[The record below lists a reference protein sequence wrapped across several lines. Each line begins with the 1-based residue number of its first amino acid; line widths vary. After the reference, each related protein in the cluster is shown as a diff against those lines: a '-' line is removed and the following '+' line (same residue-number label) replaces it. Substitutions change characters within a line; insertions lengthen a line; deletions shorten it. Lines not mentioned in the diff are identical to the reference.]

1 MNGVSVY
8 VTDPSVIDAINALDC
23 VSTVRNCPNDLK
35 AQEQKER
42 WLANEMKP
50 VPAQRGTKG
59 FYGGAE
65 DQVTQLN
72 VNLLHDMGLM
82 RPS

>member
-1 MNGVSVY
+1 
-8 VTDPSVIDAINALDC
+8 
-23 VSTVRNCPNDLK
+23 
-35 AQEQKER
+35 
-42 WLANEMKP
+42 MKP

-72 VNLLHDMGLM
+72 VNLLHDMGYDGTGVVVAVLDGVNG
-82 RPS
+82 